1 VRTRILRWLG
11 IVTLV
16 LMGWMLSGD
25 GTVSAEAAGS
35 TSSSLENTGTPK
47 SRSSHSINRDAT
59 GPASSRMTGKMG
71 QRSGKGEDEDGESSA
86 YAKWKMHLRFWP
98 RKAVLLAELALLVAL
113 GVFVGQAL
121 EIAGFVRAIS
131 FVTKPLTALGG
142 LPREAGPAFLMAF
155 QSGAVANSMLVS
167 ERDAGKMNAR
177 QLYSSVLVVS
187 ALSLFAH
194 LPTFVFPVGL
204 AFGKD
209 ATIALFLVRVGAI
222 VLEIVCVLLGS
233 RLISGRWTGGCPRL
247 PEMLTSEEANL
258 AEVSISDN
266 REMGQSVS
274 FFRKVWKRS
283 RKTFFRLLCYM
294 VPTFVVMGLFEYYG
308 FFTYLSKAVPQLF
321 SLPFLPPESVA
332 IIPAQAMS
340 LYNGVLVAGNF
351 VNTGAITSHQ
361 AVVIILFGSIVTA
374 PVRTLKHA
382 LPTYLGILGARPG
395 LLMAILA
402 QVLRNLFLLFCTVL
416 LMGYW
421 R

>member
-1 VRTRILRWLG
+1 
-11 IVTLV
+11 
-16 LMGWMLSGD
+16 
-25 GTVSAEAAGS
+25 
-35 TSSSLENTGTPK
+35 
-47 SRSSHSINRDAT
+47 
-59 GPASSRMTGKMG
+59 
-71 QRSGKGEDEDGESSA
+71 
-86 YAKWKMHLRFWP
+86 
-98 RKAVLLAELALLVAL
+98 
-113 GVFVGQAL
+113 
-121 EIAGFVRAIS
+121 
-131 FVTKPLTALGG
+131 
-142 LPREAGPAFLMAF
+142 
-155 QSGAVANSMLVS
+155 
-167 ERDAGKMNAR
+167 
-177 QLYSSVLVVS
+177 
-187 ALSLFAH
+187 LFAH

-340 LYNGVLVAGNF
+340 LYNGVLAAGNF

>member
-1 VRTRILRWLG
+1 MHQDV
-11 IVTLV
+11 
-16 LMGWMLSGD
+16 
-25 GTVSAEAAGS
+25 GS
-35 TSSSLENTGTPK
+35 
-47 SRSSHSINRDAT
+47 RQD
-59 GPASSRMTGKMG
+59 RMKGKMG
-71 QRSGKGEDEDGESSA
+71 QRSERGEDETGDSSG
-86 YAKWKMHLRFWP
+86 YSKWKMRLPFWP

-121 EIAGFVRAIS
+121 EVAGFVRAIS

-194 LPTFVFPVGL
+194 LPTFIFPVGL

-222 VLEIVCVLLGS
+222 VLEILFILVCS
-233 RLISGRWTGGCPRL
+233 RLIAGRLAGGSG
-247 PEMLTSEEANL
+247 TSGAVPTVEEVKPGEASP
-258 AEVSISDN
+258 VGN
-266 REMGQSVS
+266 RETGKSVS
-274 FFRKVWKRS
+274 FFQKVWKRS
-283 RKTFFRLLCYM
+283 RKTFLRLLCYM

-308 FFTYLSKAVPQLF
+308 FFKYLSEAVPQLF

-395 LLMAILA
+395 LIMAVLA

-421 R
+421 K

>member
-1 VRTRILRWLG
+1 MSTETLG
-11 IVTLV
+11 ARLEDAENPHAKQGRMKGG
-16 LMGWMLSGD
+16 MGRRAG
-25 GTVSAEAAGS
+25 GGEEEAG
-35 TSSSLENTGTPK
+35 
-47 SRSSHSINRDAT
+47 
-59 GPASSRMTGKMG
+59 ASSRY
-71 QRSGKGEDEDGESSA
+71 S
-86 YAKWKMHLRFWP
+86 KWKMRLPFWP
-98 RKAVLLAELALLVAL
+98 RKGVLLTELVLLVAL

-121 EIAGFVRAIS
+121 EVSGFVRAIS
-131 FVTKPLTALGG
+131 FITKPLTALGG

-204 AFGKD
+204 AFGKE
-209 ATIALFLVRVGAI
+209 ATAALFLVRVGAI
-222 VLEIVCVLLGS
+222 VFEILFILLVS
-233 RLISGRWTGGCPRL
+233 RLIAGRWKERMVVIIESAL
-247 PEMLTSEEANL
+247 PG
-258 AEVSISDN
+258 AEVEGEKCFEKNSGN
-266 REMGQSVS
+266 GKQRPFLAQ
-274 FFRKVWKRS
+274 VWRRS
-283 RKTFFRLLCYM
+283 RKTFMRLLYYM
-294 VPTFVVMGLFEYYG
+294 VPTFVVMGILEYSG
-308 FFTYLSKAVPQLF
+308 FFTYLTKAVPQLF

-340 LYNGVLVAGNF
+340 LYNGVLAAGSF

-395 LLMAILA
+395 LIMAFSA
-402 QVLRNLFLLFCTVL
+402 QALRNLFLFFCTIL
-416 LMGYW
+416 LMWFW

>member
-1 VRTRILRWLG
+1 MRTRILRWLG

-177 QLYSSVLVVS
+177 QL
-187 ALSLFAH
+187 
-194 LPTFVFPVGL
+194 
-204 AFGKD
+204 
-209 ATIALFLVRVGAI
+209 
-222 VLEIVCVLLGS
+222 
-233 RLISGRWTGGCPRL
+233 
-247 PEMLTSEEANL
+247 
-258 AEVSISDN
+258 
-266 REMGQSVS
+266 
-274 FFRKVWKRS
+274 
-283 RKTFFRLLCYM
+283 
-294 VPTFVVMGLFEYYG
+294 
-308 FFTYLSKAVPQLF
+308 
-321 SLPFLPPESVA
+321 
-332 IIPAQAMS
+332 
-340 LYNGVLVAGNF
+340 
-351 VNTGAITSHQ
+351 
-361 AVVIILFGSIVTA
+361 
-374 PVRTLKHA
+374 
-382 LPTYLGILGARPG
+382 
-395 LLMAILA
+395 
-402 QVLRNLFLLFCTVL
+402 
-416 LMGYW
+416 
-421 R
+421 